1 MVPELFRFKKIR
13 TFNFPILGA
22 NVSAADQT
30 VFLDLK
36 DFVQKETI
44 SRLFIRIVGNVV
56 IAGAGAGVATGR
68 DTEQIVSNVILTT
81 APSLGVIQQNNINGR
96 DFTDMGIY
104 DKGFSFRAA
113 AIVDTAGTTAVDFS
127 LPVTLKMPGSIN
139 PIEWALPMA
148 AFESAILQIT
158 VSGRNALFTGG
169 TNTWDMSGLSIAVFV
184 DLDDGVAGDFHVV
197 EHLVKTY
204 PIVATQSDFPLAGLD
219 AGYIYTHLLFKEEA
233 ANAKVNNILNSL
245 TIQSAGRIWLPQG
258 DGNKLEIQRWNRETH
273 VNSSGE
279 SLTGLTFVPALRDGM
294 YKRGIDSLDAKLD
307 IKCDVTTQ
315 ASAIL
320 KLYARRII
328 PLAVKAVG
336 VRPAGA

>member
-1 MVPELFRFKKIR
+1 MIPELFRFKKIR

-22 NVSAADQT
+22 NTTAADQT

-44 SRLFIRIVGNVV
+44 ARGFIRVVGNIV
-56 IAGAGAGVATGR
+56 IAGAGPGTATGR
-68 DTEQIVSNVILTT
+68 DTEQIVSNVINTT
-81 APSLGVIQQNNINGR
+81 APSLGVLHLNNINGR

-104 DKGFSFRAA
+104 DKGFSFRAP
-113 AIVDTAGTTAVDFS
+113 AIADAAGTTAVDFS
-127 LPVTLKMPGSIN
+127 VPFTLKMPGSIN

-148 AFESAILQIT
+148 AFESSILQIT

-169 TNTWDMSGLSIAVFV
+169 TNTWDMSGLSIQVFV

-197 EHLVKTY
+197 ENLVKTY
-204 PIVATQSDFPLAGLD
+204 PINATQTDFPLTGLD
-219 AGYIYTHLLFKEEA
+219 AGYIYTHFLFKEEA
-233 ANAKVNNILNSL
+233 ANAKVNNILNSI

-273 VNSSGE
+273 VNSSAE
-279 SLTGLTFVPALRDGM
+279 SLTGLTFIPALRDGM
-294 YKRGIDSLDAKLD
+294 YKRGVDALDAKLD

-315 ASAIL
+315 ANAVL

-336 VRPAGA
+336 VAPAGA

>member
-44 SRLFIRIVGNVV
+44 SRLFIRIVGNIV

-96 DFTDMGIY
+96 DFTDMGIF

-139 PIEWALPMA
+139 PIEWALLMA
-148 AFESAILQIT
+148 AFESAILQFFFSSRRRHT
-158 VSGRNALFTGG
+158 RWTGD
-169 TNTWDMSGLSIAVFV
+169 WS
-184 DLDDGVAGDFHVV
+184 
-197 EHLVKTY
+197 
-204 PIVATQSDFPLAGLD
+204 SD
-219 AGYIYTHLLFKEEA
+219 
-233 ANAKVNNILNSL
+233 VC
-245 TIQSAGRIWLPQG
+245 
-258 DGNKLEIQRWNRETH
+258 
-273 VNSSGE
+273 SS
-279 SLTGLTFVPALRDGM
+279 D
-294 YKRGIDSLDAKLD
+294 
-307 IKCDVTTQ
+307 
-315 ASAIL
+315 
-320 KLYARRII
+320 
-328 PLAVKAVG
+328 
-336 VRPAGA
+336 